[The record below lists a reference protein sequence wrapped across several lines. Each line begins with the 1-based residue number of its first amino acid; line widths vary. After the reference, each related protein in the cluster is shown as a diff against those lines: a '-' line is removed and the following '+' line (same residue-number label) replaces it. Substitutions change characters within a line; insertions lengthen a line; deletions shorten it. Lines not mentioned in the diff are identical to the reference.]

1 MSDWIEKKEWDQAVV
16 WNENEKSVDDTAA
29 NAIDDTEWQQV
40 ITKTTDSW
48 SYLVKVFN
56 INWPVWNKLWWIL
69 SKIKLIPYYIFSW
82 FIWLCWILL
91 VPKWTIMFIWKLWLP
106 LIFWIIIIS
115 LFLISW
121 THVALPSIDNMLF
134 WNQFYPLLWRW
145 VWLFFLGTF
154 LATFVSFYI
163 IWKTSWKN
171 EFYSNHKFL
180 LCWIITVIAIAFFWW
195 IFKWLSFSSNWFE
208 FEYTWFNWLIILQN
222 CFWFLIYFS
231 YVYLL
236 INLLMMLYK
245 KIIYIVFSV
254 LNKETQKIWWHLLSI
269 AIYLIII
276 FLINWFLEIS
286 LITIW

>member
-1 MSDWIEKKEWDQAVV
+1 MSAWIEKKEWDQAVV

-106 LIFWIIIIS
+106 LIFWTLIIS

-134 WNQFYPLLWRW
+134 WNQFYPLLWYW
-145 VWLFFLGTF
+145 IWWFFLITF
-154 LATFVSFYI
+154 FTTFIIFYRT
-163 IWKTSWKN
+163 WKTSWKVN
-171 EFYSNHKFL
+171 EFYSNHQ
-180 LCWIITVIAIAFFWW
+180 IMFWW
-195 IFKWLSFSSNWFE
+195 IIIAVAVSFLWWIWNFIITWNFNSNNLF
-208 FEYTWFNWLIILQN
+208 IIAQN
-222 CFWFLIYFS
+222 CFWFLIYFF

>member
-106 LIFWIIIIS
+106 LIFWTLIIS

-134 WNQFYPLLWRW
+134 WNQFYPLLWIIPW
-145 VWLFFLGTF
+145 VAFLLFFILTF
-154 LATFVSFYI
+154 IRYYK
-163 IWKTSWKN
+163 IWKTFSKTN
-171 EFYSNHKFL
+171 EFYSNKFIL
-180 LCWIITVIAIAFFWW
+180 IWIIIVIVIAFFWW
-195 IFKWLSFSSNWFE
+195 IFKWLSFSSSSLE
-208 FEYTWFNWLIILQN
+208 FEYTWFNISIILQN